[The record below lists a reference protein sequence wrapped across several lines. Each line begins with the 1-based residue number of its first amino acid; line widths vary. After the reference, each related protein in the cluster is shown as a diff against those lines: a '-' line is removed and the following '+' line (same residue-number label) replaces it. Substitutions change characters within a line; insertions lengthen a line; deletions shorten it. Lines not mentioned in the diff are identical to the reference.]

1 MGGVVS
7 SEFLRGGPGRVRW
20 AEVMHITAIYSFT
33 TLPALLAARISR
45 KRILLS
51 PRGAFGPWSQ
61 QQHRVKKALFV
72 AVVPNGIDTAEF
84 ASLPRESGR
93 RLRHAASLNSDH
105 GPLIGCLGKIHPKTG
120 LHRLS

>member
-51 PRGAFGPWSQ
+51 RRGAFGPWSQ
-61 QQHRVKKALFV
+61 QQHRGKKALFV
-72 AVVPNGIDTAEF
+72 AVVPNGNETAGF
-84 ASLPRESGR
+84 PSPPRENRGG
-93 RLRHAASLNSDH
+93 LGDAAALKSEH
-105 GPLIGCLGKIHPKTG
+105 GPLIG
-120 LHRLS
+120 